1 MTVTTGGPRTEAAE
15 QPRREGVAPAG
26 GSPGPR
32 LRGGTQP
39 NGPGQPL
46 RARTVAV
53 RAALRRR
60 HRVTVP
66 ARLRLLRTATVLLA
80 TASAALLLVAGITAL
95 GTWDTVADRDAPRT
109 TSAAGLA
116 LALNDMD
123 AQAANILLSSGD
135 AGRGRLGT
143 PYRKAVGL
151 YGDARRGIGHELRT
165 LAVAAQGNP
174 ADEKTVESLTDGF
187 AEYQE
192 LVGRALEN
200 DGRKGGKPDALDDHR
215 EATDLLQHRLLPEA
229 RTLVSSND
237 DAFEAHYNSARTTL
251 TVQFTAVVA
260 LGVLL
265 LAVLGFL
272 QWYLARRFRR
282 ILNPGVLA
290 ATACA
295 LLAVILGGQML
306 SASSDQLRGARRDA
320 FDSVVALSRARA
332 IAYDANADESRYLLD
347 PGRRDQYERA
357 FLAKSQELYGIEGAT
372 LSSYDAGL
380 AVASLKRLSAWTSTW
395 TLGGSASRLPSAVTA
410 TGSVLASTDPSTRA
424 ICQDSGVTADA
435 TAPTAAA
442 DASTRPT
449 ASTPTGF
456 HTSRS
461 SRQDSSSALAYRS
474 GGRTTRPMI
483 SGLISIC
490 GVPGSSATARPATTS
505 REGAGM
511 RHRRAKVA
519 TTVAS
524 TTSARTVPTL
534 RMPKTPPGGPVRS
547 HHGFEPTRLP
557 GTPPSPYPAP
567 PCQDSVNVQVGG
579 A

>member
-237 DAFEAHYNSARTTL
+237 DAFEAHYNAARTTL

-380 AVASLKRLSAWTSTW
+380 ATSW
-395 TLGGSASRLPSAVTA
+395 R
-410 TGSVLASTDPSTRA
+410 
-424 ICQDSGVTADA
+424 
-435 TAPTAAA
+435 
-442 DASTRPT
+442 
-449 ASTPTGF
+449 
-456 HTSRS
+456 
-461 SRQDSSSALAYRS
+461 AYRS
-474 GGRTTRPMI
+474 DNADLRFTGEFRRELDNITFAGERAAAERSVEAYTVYQRDDRTIRALVAQGKERAAVEFCI
-483 SGLISIC
+483 SWEAGMSNAHFGAWMAALDQVTDINREHFA
-490 GVPGSSATARPATTS
+490 GSV
-505 REGAGM
+505 REGRSAVSGQLPWVCGLLL
-511 RHRRAKVA
+511 AA
-519 TTVAS
+519 ALLTVLG
-524 TTSARTVPTL
+524 L
-534 RMPKTPPGGPVRS
+534 RP
-547 HHGFEPTRLP
+547 RL
-557 GTPPSPYPAP
+557 AEFR
-567 PCQDSVNVQVGG
+567 
-579 A
+579 